1 MDEESRAVAEI
12 ERRARTLYGS
22 AATRDVAGV
31 LHVLS
36 AVETSDGRLH
46 VIRIGPNAP
55 KSSTDFFVLNFW
67 RAHADAIVTTAAIVR
82 AEPALSHELQGP
94 QATELAAYRKQ
105 RLKKPETILCAIL
118 TRTGDLPLEHQL
130 WNDRVEYRVLTA
142 PERATDLQ
150 SHVGSR
156 ATVFGVPDL
165 GAASAVAW
173 LRAQG
178 AKHILIEAGP
188 STANAL
194 YETTPGV
201 DHLLLSRFEG
211 SFVPAAVGGEL
222 VESPRLFAGLS
233 RVASSERTE
242 ESGPWRF
249 ERWDKTSTPRSG
261 ALSRGDQERAEPAAS
276 TNDSE

>member
-1 MDEESRAVAEI
+1 M
-12 ERRARTLYGS
+12 
-22 AATRDVAGV
+22 
-31 LHVLS
+31 S
-36 AVETSDGRLH
+36 AVETADNRLH
-46 VIRIGPNAP
+46 VIRIGPHAP

-94 QATELAAYRKQ
+94 QAPELAAYRKQ
-105 RLKKPETILCAIL
+105 RLKKTESLLCAIL
-118 TRTGDLPLEHQL
+118 TRSGDLPLEHEL
-130 WNDRVEYRVLTA
+130 WNDRVQYRVLTA
-142 PERATDLQ
+142 PERATEIQ
-150 SHVGSR
+150 SQLDSR
-156 ATVFGVPDL
+156 ATVVGLPDL
-165 GAASAVAW
+165 GAATAVAW

-178 AKHILIEAGP
+178 AKHILMEAGP

-194 YETTPGV
+194 YATTPGV
-201 DHLLLSRFEG
+201 DHLMLSRFEG

-249 ERWDKTSTPRSG
+249 ERWDATS
-261 ALSRGDQERAEPAAS
+261 AAIG
-276 TNDSE
+276 